1 MQQQA
6 KILLFT
12 ITKREEHSLL
22 LTTIFCHVDD
32 FCNEL
37 NKHLFENTSKRGRP
51 SNMTRSEIL
60 TICIFYHYSKFKSF
74 KDYYKAYIKGYY
86 KSAFGNVVS
95 YGRFTESAQENAS
108 FLAMFAISLNAIATG
123 IAYIDSTALAVC
135 NNKRIHSHKV
145 LKKIAK
151 RGKTSMGWFY
161 GLKLHF
167 VINDK
172 GEITGF
178 CLTPGNVDD
187 RDLSVVAKVAN
198 GLWGKLFGDRGYISR
213 KLFEEL
219 WSRGIQII
227 TRLKQ
232 NMKNQLMPLEDKLL
246 LKKRGIVESVINLLK
261 KFFNLEHTRHRS
273 VLGFFAN
280 IFSCIAA
287 YAFHQNKPSLIR
299 AVRRCLPN

>member
-1 MQQQA
+1 M
-6 KILLFT
+6 
-12 ITKREEHSLL
+12 L
-22 LTTIFCHVDD
+22 LTIIFCHVDD

-37 NKHLFENTSKRGRP
+37 NKHLLQDASGRGRP

-60 TICIFYHYSKFKSF
+60 TIYIFYHHSKFKSF
-74 KDYYKAYIKGYY
+74 KDYYKTYIKGYY
-86 KSAFGNVVS
+86 KSAFSNVVS
-95 YGRFTESAQENAS
+95 YGRFTELAQENAA
-108 FLAMFAISLNAIATG
+108 FLGMFAISLNAIATG
-123 IAYIDSTALAVC
+123 ISYIDSTTLAVC
-135 NNKRIHSHKV
+135 NNRRIHSHKV
-145 LKKIAK
+145 LKGIAK
-151 RGKTSMGWFY
+151 RGKSSMGWFY

-178 CLTPGNVDD
+178 TLTPGNVDD
-187 RDLSVVAKVAN
+187 RDLSVIAKVTN
-198 GLWGKLFGDRGYISR
+198 GLWGKLFGDRGYISK

-227 TRLKQ
+227 TKLKQ
-232 NMKNQLMPLEDKLL
+232 NMKNQLLTIEDKML

-261 KFFNLEHTRHRS
+261 NFFNLEHTRHRS

-287 YAFHQNKPSLIR
+287 YAFHSTKPSLTR
-299 AVRRCLPN
+299 AGELCLPN